1 MVVKSTLAKSRS
13 AGSLYFGSGRVFLFL
28 ILWIIPHA
36 GDDMLG
42 GNVGTTGTFFLVV
55 MTCGAILAILF
66 VYIILLVFS
75 NLTWSKDNTSS
86 RKR

>member
-1 MVVKSTLAKSRS
+1 MSGKSWWSSQRWLNRGS

-66 VYIILLVFS
+66 VYIILLVF
-75 NLTWSKDNTSS
+75 
-86 RKR
+86 